1 MESQFFAQLLDLG
14 ITGLFIGYL
23 LWMNKTQTQ
32 RLDSYVERLL
42 ETLATIEKEREAGF
56 DKIRDRYDDVIAKY
70 DSERDKLLIDIS
82 GKLDEGLKTMHQK
95 YEEERIARLTRNKSN
110 K

>member
-32 RLDSYVERLL
+32 RLDAYVERLL
-42 ETLATIEKEREAGF
+42 KTLATVEQEREIGF
-56 DKIRDRYDDVIAKY
+56 DKVRDRYDDVIAKY
-70 DSERDKLLIDIS
+70 DVERDKLLIDIS
-82 GKLDEGLKTMHQK
+82 GKLDEGLKTMHHK
-95 YEEERIARLTRNKSN
+95 YEEERLARLTRE
-110 K
+110 